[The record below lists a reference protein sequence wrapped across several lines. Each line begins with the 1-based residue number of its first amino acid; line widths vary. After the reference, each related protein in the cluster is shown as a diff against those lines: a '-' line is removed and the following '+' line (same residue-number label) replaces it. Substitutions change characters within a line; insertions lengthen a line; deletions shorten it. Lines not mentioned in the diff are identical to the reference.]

1 MPVEF
6 DISMEVEGRDGS
18 CTESV
23 KTVSGDLVCVCVCV
37 WGGLIPPLVVVPVL
51 LVAITMWCLAVV
63 KGHMLY
69 IHSLCANEKYLLPLT
84 CRSTCTTLVC

>member
-6 DISMEVEGRDGS
+6 VISMEVEGRDGS

-23 KTVSGDLVCVCVCV
+23 KTVSGDLVCVCVCGG
-37 WGGLIPPLVVVPVL
+37 GGLIPPLVVVPVL